1 MFSLV
6 LIAIVVGIMG
16 GLAISFAR
24 TAPSRRRALIGWC
37 SLPSAFA
44 LIIVAYLGLKSGEA
58 FATWPLLWVGMLISV
73 PSVLFALSAGLGFW
87 LAGWRGH
94 PGATNFRA
102 TRELT
107 NCTTGPPY
115 SRGKRTK
122 ALACLRYRMGTMV
135 SPWVLIRRPIR
146 QAWRPS
152 RISNSAPAPFEMS

>member
-87 LAGWRGH
+87 AGRLARS
-94 PGATNFRA
+94 
-102 TRELT
+102 
-107 NCTTGPPY
+107 
-115 SRGKRTK
+115 SRRD
-122 ALACLRYRMGTMV
+122 
-135 SPWVLIRRPIR
+135 
-146 QAWRPS
+146 
-152 RISNSAPAPFEMS
+152 